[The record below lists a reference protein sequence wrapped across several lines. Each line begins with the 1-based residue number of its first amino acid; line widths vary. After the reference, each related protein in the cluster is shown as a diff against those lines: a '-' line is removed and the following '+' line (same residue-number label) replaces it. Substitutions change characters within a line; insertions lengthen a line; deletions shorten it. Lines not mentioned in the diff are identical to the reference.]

1 MRFFSLLLI
10 FALGCHA
17 GIVNALPDIQVNGLM
32 KNQAVVTIDGVQH
45 ILKKGKTSPE
55 GLTLVDVNTQQA
67 TFEWQGETVAMGL
80 TSRIQT
86 SFEKVDKSSFSI
98 PKGPDGHYMTLGK
111 VNGRQVQFLLDT
123 GATVVA
129 MDYHDAD
136 RLGIRWRSGRKSM
149 SSTAAGLV
157 TSYQLTLPSVT
168 VGHLTVSN
176 VQASVI
182 VAEMHGPLL
191 LGMSFLQYFDMTEKN
206 NTLTL
211 EKKY

>member
-1 MRFFSLLLI
+1 
-10 FALGCHA
+10 
-17 GIVNALPDIQVNGLM
+17 
-32 KNQAVVTIDGVQH
+32 
-45 ILKKGKTSPE
+45 
-55 GLTLVDVNTQQA
+55 
-67 TFEWQGETVAMGL
+67 
-80 TSRIQT
+80 
-86 SFEKVDKSSFSI
+86 
-98 PKGPDGHYMTLGK
+98 
-111 VNGRQVQFLLDT
+111 
-123 GATVVA
+123 
-129 MDYHDAD
+129 
-136 RLGIRWRSGRKSM
+136 M
-149 SSTAAGLV
+149 SSTVAGLV